1 MDKKRRAV
9 IAGFIIFLLVM
20 GVCSLVTKGI
30 YTAKLPQ
37 VSITVPR
44 EMSLYHPVSASG
56 AVETGQEYGVY
67 TPAGLRVA
75 SLAVQKGDSFREGE
89 PLFQLD
95 IEDLE
100 HILAGKKLELQR
112 QAYQQREAESQ
123 GTESRQ
129 EGTRTLARAQE
140 DYESARKSG
149 ELEMSRAREDF
160 IRAQSVLDG
169 LGRELDRARKELDQ
183 ARKELEGQETA
194 QGMSVSGGDGG
205 AQDLSA
211 LRQQIG
217 ELESQVRQC
226 QTQVTSQEHVVIAAA
241 KAAEDAQLAH
251 EDRLQAAWRSVED
264 AWASAS
270 GSYRAAADLAKL
282 EQAYLQEE
290 IRELEELL
298 EAEGWIYARESGKIT
313 RLCVDVGQRTPDT
326 AGLLYTPDDG
336 LRTLA
341 ARLTREQAKYV
352 SVGTR
357 MQMGFETVSGGK
369 QSREGI
375 VGYMEPQEDGGVL
388 LWLDVTG
395 EGMELGQQVTLQSTW
410 QSDNYSMVIPLSA
423 LHQDGNGNFYVYTLR
438 QQNGILGVEWHA
450 SVLYVEVLDRN
461 SRYAAIES
469 VSLSEETQIILTS
482 TGELK
487 DNAVVRIVE

>member
-1 MDKKRRAV
+1 MDKKRKAV

-30 YTAKLPQ
+30 YMAKLPQ
-37 VSITVPR
+37 VSTTVPR

-67 TPAGLRVA
+67 APAGLRVA

-95 IEDLE
+95 MEDLE
-100 HILAGKKLELQR
+100 HILAGKELELQR

-123 GTESRQ
+123 GMESRQ

-160 IRAQSVLDG
+160 LRAQSVLDG

-183 ARKELEGQETA
+183 ARKELEGQEAA
-194 QGMSVSGGDGG
+194 QGMSVSGGDGS
-205 AQDLSA
+205 QDLSA

-226 QTQVTSQEHVVIAAA
+226 QAQVTSQEQEVIAAA

-251 EDRLQAAWRSVED
+251 EDRLQAAWRGVED

-290 IRELEELL
+290 IQELEELL
-298 EAEGWIYARESGKIT
+298 EAGGWIYARESGKIT
-313 RLCVDVGQRTPDT
+313 RLCVEVGQRTPDT

-357 MQMGFETVSGGK
+357 MQMNFETVSGGK

-395 EGMELGQQVTLQSTW
+395 EGMELGQQVTLKSTW
-410 QSDNYSMVIPLSA
+410 QSDSYSMVIPLSA
-423 LHQDGNGNFYVYTLR
+423 LHQDGNGSSFVYTLR

-450 SVLYVEVLDRN
+450 SVVYVEVLDRN

-469 VSLSEETQIILTS
+469 ASLSEESQIILNSTS
-482 TGELK
+482 ELK